1 MGYKLFTSLLALL
14 LLLDTYGC
22 SFGKGK
28 SESPEGYDFN
38 HPEVIKLPSELD
50 EISGLAYYAPDT
62 CVFAIVDEAGLLYKI
77 YLNNPKNIEKWKF
90 APRSDYEDLVLL
102 DSTFYVLS
110 SEGRIVS
117 FKFIANDTLALHDQ
131 PLKSIGKG
139 NEFEILYYDPKAARI
154 VMMCKDCEMDKKK
167 ELSAFQFDPGS
178 KNFEHPPLKLNVSR
192 IAELVDKHKMKFKPS
207 AAAISPLTGELFIIS
222 SINKML
228 VVADEGLHAKKVYHL
243 SRKEFKQPEG
253 LTFLPNGDL
262 LISNE
267 SADNGAAN
275 ILIFRYEKTIRKDK

>member
-1 MGYKLFTSLLALL
+1 
-14 LLLDTYGC
+14 
-22 SFGKGK
+22 
-28 SESPEGYDFN
+28 
-38 HPEVIKLPSELD
+38 
-50 EISGLAYYAPDT
+50 
-62 CVFAIVDEAGLLYKI
+62 
-77 YLNNPKNIEKWKF
+77 
-90 APRSDYEDLVLL
+90 
-102 DSTFYVLS
+102 
-110 SEGRIVS
+110 
-117 FKFIANDTLALHDQ
+117 
-131 PLKSIGKG
+131 
-139 NEFEILYYDPKAARI
+139 
-154 VMMCKDCEMDKKK
+154 MMCKDCEMDKKK

-192 IAELVDKHKMKFKPS
+192 IAELADKHKMKFKPS